1 MWGGCVHELGRWC
14 MSAGVRSEYT
24 GELEWAVSKRTS
36 QWGNGSL
43 SGHLSDLGIE

>member
-1 MWGGCVHELGRWC
+1 